1 MKLLVIASVL
11 IKYLKWVTAW
21 VDRSIAYPAI
31 YGDGNSTLLNLKDV
45 DGFSNGDMVV
55 LFDGTQFIQTSKY
68 DSTLLKSNKFA
79 TVLWAK
85 AFRQASGI
93 SSTMLDV
100 VVYNDAAIWV
110 HGWMINSK
118 LTSYIGQF
126 DIDGNNVYSYTF
138 GSPTFVNSWISYGFV
153 PLSNT
158 SFVYTYVADPTENM
172 QNISSSTTYDFA
184 IAMGELNTT
193 ITNQTIMY
201 NVVIDFGNAKDYP
214 WKLAK
219 GKKFFNHNFYKF
231 YANFMKFS
239 RWLIMLWL
247 YFRFIPIVN
256 ITNVCQ

>member
-1 MKLLVIASVL
+1 MKLLVIASVVL
-11 IKYLKWVTAW
+11 RYSKWVTAW
-21 VDRSIAYPAI
+21 VDGSIAYPVI
-31 YGDGNSTLLNLKDV
+31 YGDGNSTFLNLKDV

-138 GSPTFVNSWISYGFV
+138 GSPTFVNSWISLF
-153 PLSNT
+153 
-158 SFVYTYVADPTENM
+158 
-172 QNISSSTTYDFA
+172 
-184 IAMGELNTT
+184 
-193 ITNQTIMY
+193 
-201 NVVIDFGNAKDYP
+201 K
-214 WKLAK
+214 KL
-219 GKKFFNHNFYKF
+219 KF
-231 YANFMKFS
+231 YIISKK
-239 RWLIMLWL
+239 
-247 YFRFIPIVN
+247 
-256 ITNVCQ
+256 